1 MANCTPSF
9 NYDGY
14 QFRNVTCSE
23 KNFKKQ
29 DGFKNSG
36 TRSLLVPELNSEY
49 KFINGFPIK
58 QDARIYLPDKSD
70 IPITQES
77 IFFTYYS
84 KLYRAN
90 SLSLNLPKN
99 IILTEISLDNFN
111 KQPDGYIKI
120 SSVIKPTPINLNRV
134 NTGESAQK
142 IVADYIKSI
151 HPEIEYEINK
161 PGSNKPDITIYH
173 NDKKINIEVKNSS
186 NGLKSLHCIFDK
198 SVNRNNI
205 VNNYI
210 ETICKKYCQMLSIN
224 HINQYW
230 FFDLLEYYRSVDV
243 SIGLPGDEGVKKSG
257 KLPKELFTDNIL
269 ILEEFYN
276 IILNHFRETENDY
289 FAIYNKKYNI
299 IDCFFVGNNENILD
313 MPELTNLVFAGISS
327 YGGVSSGSMR
337 IGFKC
342 KFKDKN

>member
-1 MANCTPSF
+1 MANAPSF

-14 QFRNVTCSE
+14 QFRNVSCSE

-36 TRSLLVPELNSEY
+36 TRSLLVPELESEY

-58 QDARIYLPDKSD
+58 QDARIYLPDKSS

-84 KLYRAN
+84 KLHRAIDLDIN
-90 SLSLNLPKN
+90 VAKN
-99 IILTEISLDNFN
+99 TILTEISLKNFN
-111 KQPDGYIKI
+111 SEPDGYIKI

-142 IVADYIKSI
+142 IVADYIKSLY
-151 HPEIEYEINK
+151 PEIEYEINK
-161 PGSNKPDITIYH
+161 PGSNKPDVTIYYY
-173 NDKKINIEVKNSS
+173 NKKINIEVKNSA
-186 NGLKSLHCIFDK
+186 NGLQSLHCIFDK
-198 SVNRNNI
+198 SVNRSNI
-205 VNNYI
+205 VNSYI
-210 ETICKKYCQMLSIN
+210 ETISKKYCHLMSIEHN
-224 HINQYW
+224 NDYW
-230 FFDLLEYYRSVDV
+230 FFDLLEYYRTSDM
-243 SIGLPGDEGVKKSG
+243 SIGLPGDVGVKKSG
-257 KLPKELFTDNIL
+257 KLPKDLFTDNIL
-269 ILEEFYN
+269 MLQEFYN
-276 IILNHFRETENDY
+276 IIINHFRETENDY
-289 FAIYNKKYNI
+289 FAIYNKKHDVIN
-299 IDCFFVGNNENILD
+299 CFFVGDNENILE
-313 MPELTNLVFAGISS
+313 MPVLNELSYAGISS